1 VSQRTV
7 FFKRAS
13 YHKTT
18 GKKPAKFIKEVIFMS
33 CWLQTKSWPE
43 AEEAF
48 RESKGVVIVPIGST
62 EQHSLHLP
70 VGTDTY
76 VAITLAEAAAEKT
89 GVLVAPPVWYG
100 WSPHHMVRSGTITIR
115 PEVLA
120 DLTYDIMASLK
131 AHGGDKI
138 ILLNGHRIVN
148 VIWMQIAAERAQR
161 ELGVTVKIYDPAYMS
176 KDIVGE
182 LGFGP
187 VGHAEEVET
196 SHMMYRY
203 PELVHLE
210 KAKDNP
216 ITGHPLYSVD
226 PCYTHD
232 TLCYVPSTFAQAQK
246 SAAIAGGATG
256 EPTKSDAQRGKIYH
270 DHLVDNLVSVIRS
283 LQES

>member
-1 VSQRTV
+1 
-7 FFKRAS
+7 
-13 YHKTT
+13 
-18 GKKPAKFIKEVIFMS
+18 MS
-33 CWLQTKSWPE
+33 CWLQEKSWPE

-48 RESKGVVIVPIGST
+48 RKAKGVVIIPVGSV

-70 VGTDTY
+70 LGTDSY
-76 VAITLAEAAAEKT
+76 VAITLAEEAAEKT
-89 GVLVAPPVWYG
+89 GALVTPPVWFG
-100 WSPHHMVRSGTITIR
+100 WSPHHMVRPGTVTIR

-120 DLTYDIMASLK
+120 DLVYDMMASLK
-131 AHGGDKI
+131 QHGGNKI

-148 VIWMQIAAERAQR
+148 VVWMQIAAERAQR
-161 ELGVTVKIYDPAYMS
+161 ELGITVKIYDPAYMS

-216 ITGHPLYSVD
+216 IKDQPLYSVD

-232 TLCYVPSTFAQAQK
+232 TLCYVPSSYEHAK
-246 SAAIAGGATG
+246 KAAEIAGGATG
-256 EPTKSDAQRGKIYH
+256 EPSKSDPEKGKIYH
-270 DHLVDNLVSVIRS
+270 DHLIRNLVYVIEK
-283 LQES
+283 LQEE